1 MFLFISKPDF
11 SCNPHALWKYIKEN
25 TEHETAWLVSDRNH
39 LEKLRARGIR
49 CEMYDTVRGNEL
61 AAQAKY
67 IVSNVYVF
75 GALPKKEDQI
85 FVNLWHGSG
94 VKAHDFY
101 DANLPLQQ
109 LNKVL
114 DFSEKT
120 DLLCVHS
127 LDDRFR
133 LSAQLHYDMRKA
145 VATGQPRL
153 DCVKKA
159 DGKENLVK
167 VLGEGVRKYDKYI
180 FFVPSFRANSSCHSG
195 KFYSENVFRLDDYDN
210 ERLQE
215 FLEENNAALIYKLHP
230 VEQTALKGV
239 CFSMGKNCYEMTDN
253 MLFEAD
259 VRYDEFLN
267 AIDIMISDYS
277 SIAYDFLVLNRPI
290 VYLIPD
296 YEEYKNQKGF
306 VFHNIDYYMP
316 GEKVYSFS
324 NLLHGLEEN
333 LTNPDKYA
341 LERKQVIMQRFD
353 FDDDKAAERCYQAI
367 KEYSKPQ
374 VIDRKVKK
382 VPLLP
387 TSADLL
393 KKYLPDEIEVID
405 STKETNADMSID
417 KNSKCVYITE
427 ELPDEYRSITKRAST
442 DIKDLSFYYRMLEKK
457 HIKTYLL
464 SGGVEFDK
472 FDNAINVAKKERP
485 VIGFAGTIDSRI
497 YFAMVQYICEAFP
510 ECEVEFWGD
519 IYEEYPAWLDGYSN
533 LKYKGQVT
541 YDELPNVIQSFDVAI
556 LPFYGEYQQ
565 RIPNELY
572 QCLACGKQVVAS
584 AMPNLPKCDAI
595 YVSDSVADAVK
606 NVRLALES
614 VSDDK
619 IINKAKEIA
628 KEHDWIEVSKEI
640 ELILE

>member
-25 TEHETAWLVSDRNH
+25 TEHETAWLVSDRRH

-75 GALPKKEDQI
+75 GALPKKDGQI

-109 LNKVL
+109 VNKVL
-114 DFSEKT
+114 DFSQKT

-145 VATGQPRL
+145 VVTGQPRL
-153 DCVKKA
+153 DCVKNEN
-159 DGKENLVK
+159 GKENLIK
-167 VLGEGVRKYDKYI
+167 VLGEDIRKYSKFI

-210 ERLQE
+210 AKLQE
-215 FLEENNAALIYKLHP
+215 FLEEENAALIYKLHP

-239 CFSMGKNCYEMTDN
+239 CFSMGKNCYEITDN
-253 MLFEAD
+253 MLFESD
-259 VRYDEFLN
+259 IRYDEFLN

-290 VYLIPD
+290 IYLIPD

-306 VFHNIDYYMP
+306 VFYNIDYYMP
-316 GEKVYSFS
+316 GEKVYSFG
-324 NLLHGLEEN
+324 NLLTGLKDN

-341 LERKQVIMQRFD
+341 SERKQVIMQRFD
-353 FDDDKAAERCYQAI
+353 FIDDKASERCYQAI
-367 KEYSKPQ
+367 INYRESEA
-374 VIDRKVKK
+374 IDRGEKTN
-382 VPLLP
+382 PLLP
-387 TSADLL
+387 TSVDML
-393 KKYLPDEIEVID
+393 KEYLPDEIGVID
-405 STKETNADMSID
+405 STKEINTDMSID
-417 KNSKCVYITE
+417 NYSKCIYITE
-427 ELPDEYRSITKRAST
+427 ELPDDYRSITKRAST
-442 DIKDLSFYYRMLEKK
+442 DIKDLSFYYRMLKNN

-472 FDNAINVAKKERP
+472 FDNAINKVKKEHP

-510 ECEVEFWGD
+510 ECDVEFWGD
-519 IYEEYPAWLDGYSN
+519 IYEEYPAWLDGYTN

-541 YDELPNVIQSFDVAI
+541 YDELPSVIQSFDVAI

-572 QCLACGKQVVAS
+572 QYLACGKQVVAS
-584 AMPNLPKCDAI
+584 NMPNLPKCDAI
-595 YVSDSVADAVK
+595 YISDSVADAVK
-606 NVRLALES
+606 NMRIALGCVR
-614 VSDDK
+614 DDAIK
-619 IINKAKEIA
+619 NKAKEIA
-628 KEHDWIEVSKEI
+628 KEHDWAAVSKEI
-640 ELILE
+640 TLLIE